1 MNLIVHHH
9 REPLRMNRHRSL
21 PLALLSVILL
31 TAILVVPLLGLA
43 PDAHAQA
50 KSFYWERFDVDVE
63 VLPNGDLIVTENQ
76 TLNFS
81 GGTFRNGFRTIPTG
95 RAGNND
101 GIDSFEVMEGDVRY
115 TESNSERP
123 NTFYTRRVGDMT
135 ELNWFFD
142 PALGS
147 RRYTIRYRVRNAVRT
162 EPSGDQVFWNAMP
175 ADLGSHVSAGRV
187 TVNLPEGIE
196 AASTTAL
203 LGGRVTSTVLSQT
216 SPDGRRVVFELVQGR
231 PSGTAFEVGV
241 RFPSG
246 QLALETPSWQRA
258 EQFADVAGLIILI
271 LGLVIAIGGPLA
283 AVLLW
288 YLRGRDPDPGVVPEY
303 LAEPPAG
310 VPPAVVG
317 TLVDETAH
325 IHDIMSTLI
334 DLAQRGYLTMEQTG
348 SGRNDFTFHRTDKP
362 AGDLREYEK
371 TMVDRLFKGK
381 KKRTLSNLQYKF
393 ADHLPAIRSQV
404 YKELVNEGFTTASP
418 EGVRQRYGC
427 LAFLVGG
434 LAILS
439 FFALGSFVSGVG
451 TLICPSL
458 GLLLT
463 AAVLFGF
470 SRYMPAKTEKGA
482 VASAQWL
489 AFKRYLQDIEKYT
502 DLQEARDIF
511 DQYLPYAVAFG
522 LDRSWIRK
530 FASVPG
536 MPIPPWYLPHPQY
549 GGRYGSG
556 PVFFPGGSSGGSRG
570 TGPSGGGMPT
580 LEGMSGGLSGGL
592 EAMSGGLTRML
603 NSTQSVLQ
611 SRPPSTSSSS
621 GGSSFGGGFSG
632 GFSGGSSGG
641 GGGGFR

>member
-1 MNLIVHHH
+1 
-9 REPLRMNRHRSL
+9 
-21 PLALLSVILL
+21 
-31 TAILVVPLLGLA
+31 
-43 PDAHAQA
+43 
-50 KSFYWERFDVDVE
+50 
-63 VLPNGDLIVTENQ
+63 
-76 TLNFS
+76 
-81 GGTFRNGFRTIPTG
+81 
-95 RAGNND
+95 
-101 GIDSFEVMEGDVRY
+101 
-115 TESNSERP
+115 
-123 NTFYTRRVGDMT
+123 
-135 ELNWFFD
+135 
-142 PALGS
+142 
-147 RRYTIRYRVRNAVRT
+147 
-162 EPSGDQVFWNAMP
+162 
-175 ADLGSHVSAGRV
+175 
-187 TVNLPEGIE
+187 
-196 AASTTAL
+196 
-203 LGGRVTSTVLSQT
+203 
-216 SPDGRRVVFELVQGR
+216 
-231 PSGTAFEVGV
+231 
-241 RFPSG
+241 
-246 QLALETPSWQRA
+246 
-258 EQFADVAGLIILI
+258 
-271 LGLVIAIGGPLA
+271 
-283 AVLLW
+283 
-288 YLRGRDPDPGVVPEY
+288 
-303 LAEPPAG
+303 
-310 VPPAVVG
+310 
-317 TLVDETAH
+317 
-325 IHDIMSTLI
+325 
-334 DLAQRGYLTMEQTG
+334 
-348 SGRNDFTFHRTDKP
+348 
-362 AGDLREYEK
+362 
-371 TMVDRLFKGK
+371 
-381 KKRTLSNLQYKF
+381 
-393 ADHLPAIRSQV
+393 
-404 YKELVNEGFTTASP
+404 
-418 EGVRQRYGC
+418 VRQRYGC

-536 MPIPPWYLPHPQY
+536 VPIPPWYLPHPQY

>member
-1 MNLIVHHH
+1 VH
-9 REPLRMNRHRSL
+9 PLMNRRNSRFLTTLSL
-21 PLALLSVILL
+21 LLLA
-31 TAILVVPLLGLA
+31 AILFAPAAWLA
-43 PDAHAQA
+43 PAADAQT

-76 TLNFS
+76 TLHFS
-81 GGTFRNGFRTIPTG
+81 GGTFSAGFRTVPVG

-101 GIDSFEVMEGDVRY
+101 GIDSVEVLEGDIRY
-115 TESNSERP
+115 AENSSEQP
-123 NTFYTRRVGDMT
+123 NTFYVRRLGDMA
-135 ELNWFFD
+135 EINWFFA
-142 PALGS
+142 PAAGS
-147 RRYTIRYRVRNAVRT
+147 QRYTIRYRVRNAVRT

-187 TVNLPEGIE
+187 TMTLPEGIE

-203 LGGRVTSTVLSQT
+203 LGGRVTSTVLTQT

-231 PSGTAFEVGV
+231 PSGSAFEVGV

-258 EQFADVAGLIILI
+258 EQYADVAGLIILI
-271 LGLVIAIGGPLA
+271 LGLLIAIGGPLA
-283 AVLLW
+283 ALLLW

-303 LAEPPAG
+303 LAEPPADL
-310 VPPAVVG
+310 PPAVVG
-317 TLVDETAH
+317 TLIDETAH

-334 DLAQRGYLTMEQTG
+334 HLARRGYLTMEQTG
-348 SGRNDFTFHRTDKP
+348 GGSDDFTFHRTDQP
-362 AGDLREYEK
+362 ATDLRPFEK
-371 TMVDRLFKGK
+371 TMLDKLFRGK
-381 KKRTLSNLQYKF
+381 RKRSLSSLKYKF
-393 ADHLPAIRSQV
+393 AEHLPSIRSQV
-404 YKELVNEGFTTASP
+404 YKELVAEGFTTSSP

-427 LAFLVGG
+427 LAFVVGG
-434 LAILS
+434 LAVLS
-439 FFALGSFVSGVG
+439 FFALGSLVSGVG

-463 AAVLFGF
+463 AGVLFVF
-470 SRYMPAKTEKGA
+470 SRYMPAKTEAGS
-482 VASAQWL
+482 VAAAQWL

-511 DQYLPYAVAFG
+511 EQYLPYSVAFG

-530 FASVPG
+530 FSSVPG
-536 MPIPPWYLPHPQY
+536 TPIPPWYFPHPRY

-556 PVFFPGGSSGGSRG
+556 PVFFPGSGSGSGGSS
-570 TGPSGGGMPT
+570 PSRGGGLPT

-611 SRPPSTSSSS
+611 STPPSSS
-621 GGSSFGGGFSG
+621 GSGSSSFGGGFSG